1 MFLHALVRKYLT
13 SIFLTLLYKLF
24 MQTIPFVRERLQMRW
39 MIVPM
44 GIVKK
49 LKRMST
55 KNSSDSTNKTL
66 LLFLSTDAFK
76 LMVAME

>member
-1 MFLHALVRKYLT
+1 
-13 SIFLTLLYKLF
+13 
-24 MQTIPFVRERLQMRW
+24 MQTNPFVGARLLMRW

-55 KNSSDSTNKTL
+55 KNSSDSTNTTL

-76 LMVAME
+76 LMVAMDRDEMVFKRANQTTQSAVRRW

>member
-1 MFLHALVRKYLT
+1 
-13 SIFLTLLYKLF
+13 
-24 MQTIPFVRERLQMRW
+24 MRW

-55 KNSSDSTNKTL
+55 KNSSDSTNTTL

-76 LMVAME
+76 LMVAMDRDEMVFKRANQTTQSAVRRW

>member
-1 MFLHALVRKYLT
+1 
-13 SIFLTLLYKLF
+13 
-24 MQTIPFVRERLQMRW
+24 